1 MDDQLKAHIQT
12 HERLSRLM
20 KKDIVFVVGATRWG
34 TSWVQQC
41 LDTHPK
47 VVCKGEGHY
56 TDSLF
61 PGLAKLVD
69 QYNQDAEKIG
79 NRMQLA
85 GLPGNAAGF
94 TFDDVEHLMR
104 TAVMLMFN
112 RWVPEDVEDEVTCI
126 GEKTP
131 EHVLSQELLDR
142 LFPGMRIV
150 HVVRDG
156 RDEAAGAW
164 DFNMG
169 ISRGEFPRRYPS
181 FADFAETFARNWSR
195 SVGAARR
202 FGRLNRS
209 RYYQIRAED
218 VVEEPSPIVRRLFRF
233 CDVEDREDL
242 VQAGIRR
249 AHQIAPLDLD
259 PGVWKNR
266 FDPDATKRFHRQSG
280 ELLKLLDYTVAE

>member
-1 MDDQLKAHIQT
+1 MEEYAKVHDRLGQL
-12 HERLSRLM
+12 L
-20 KKDIVFVVGATRWG
+20 KKDMVFVVGATRWG

-47 VVCKGEGHY
+47 VCCKGEGHF
-56 TDSLF
+56 TDTLF

-94 TFDDVEHLMR
+94 TFEDVEYLMQS
-104 TAVMLMFN
+104 AVMLMMQ
-112 RWVPEDVEDEVTCI
+112 RWVPEDEDVSCI

-131 EHVLSQELLDR
+131 EHVLSLELLDR
-142 LFPGMRIV
+142 LFPNMRVI

-156 RDEAAGAW
+156 RDEAASAW

-169 ISRGEFPRRYPS
+169 ISKGEFPRRYPS

-202 FGRLNRS
+202 FGRLNRR
-209 RYYQIRAED
+209 RYYQIRAEE
-218 VVEEPSPIVRRLFRF
+218 VINEPAPIVRRMFRF
-233 CDVEDREDL
+233 CDVEDREEH
-242 VQAGIRR
+242 VQSGIKR
-249 AHQIAPLDLD
+249 AYQIAPLDLD
-259 PGVWKNR
+259 PGVWQNR
-266 FDPDATKRFHRQSG
+266 FDKDATRRFHRQSG
-280 ELLKLLDYTVAE
+280 ELLKLLDYAVAD

>member
-1 MDDQLKAHIQT
+1 MEEYAKVHDRLGQL
-12 HERLSRLM
+12 L

-47 VVCKGEGHY
+47 VCCKGEGHF
-56 TDSLF
+56 TDTLF

-94 TFDDVEHLMR
+94 TFEDVEYLMQS
-104 TAVMLMFN
+104 AVMLMMQ
-112 RWVPEDVEDEVTCI
+112 RWVPEDEDVSCI

-131 EHVLSQELLDR
+131 EHVLSLDLLDR
-142 LFPGMRIV
+142 LFPNMRVI

-156 RDEAAGAW
+156 RDEAASAW

-169 ISRGEFPRRYPS
+169 ISKGEFPRRYPS

-202 FGRLNRS
+202 FGRLNRR
-209 RYYQIRAED
+209 RYYQIRAEE
-218 VVEEPSPIVRRLFRF
+218 VINEPAPIVRRMFRF
-233 CDVEDREDL
+233 CDVEDREEH
-242 VQAGIRR
+242 VQSGIKR
-249 AHQIAPLDLD
+249 AYQVSPLDLD
-259 PGVWKNR
+259 PGVWQNR
-266 FDPDATKRFHRQSG
+266 FDKDATRRFHRQSG
-280 ELLKLLDYTVAE
+280 ELLKLLDYAVAE

>member
-1 MDDQLKAHIQT
+1 MEEYLKAHD
-12 HERLSRLM
+12 RLGRLL
-20 KKDIVFVVGATRWG
+20 KKDFVFVVGATRWG

-47 VVCKGEGHY
+47 ILCKGEGHF

-69 QYNQDAEKIG
+69 QYNQDAERIG

-94 TFDDVEHLMR
+94 TFDDVEYLMR
-104 TAVMLMFN
+104 TAVMLMFQ
-112 RWVPEDVEDEVTCI
+112 RWVPEDQDDEITCI

-131 EHVLSQELLDR
+131 EHVLSLELLDR
-142 LFPGMRIV
+142 LFPDMRIV

-156 RDEAAGAW
+156 RDEAASAW

-169 ISRGEFPRRYPS
+169 ISKGEFPRRYPT

-202 FGRLNRS
+202 FGRLNRR

-218 VVEEPSPIVRRLFRF
+218 LVEEPAPIVRRLFRF
-233 CDVEDREDL
+233 CDVEDKEDVEEQRRL
-242 VQAGIRR
+242 GEANETALDRRRGRFYAWLEMAGV
-249 AHQIAPLDLD
+249 L
-259 PGVWKNR
+259 
-266 FDPDATKRFHRQSG
+266 
-280 ELLKLLDYTVAE
+280 

>member
-1 MDDQLKAHIQT
+1 
-12 HERLSRLM
+12 
-20 KKDIVFVVGATRWG
+20 VVGATRWG

-47 VVCKGEGHY
+47 ILCKGEGHFS
-56 TDSLF
+56 DSLF

-69 QYNQDAEKIG
+69 QYNQDAERIG

-94 TFDDVEHLMR
+94 TFDDVEYLMR
-104 TAVMLMFN
+104 TSVMLMFQ
-112 RWVPEDVEDEVTCI
+112 RWLPDDVDDITCI

-131 EHVLSQELLDR
+131 EHVLSLELLDR
-142 LFPGMRIV
+142 LFPTMRIV

-156 RDEAAGAW
+156 RDEASSAW

-169 ISRGEFPRRYPS
+169 ISKGEFPRRYPT

-202 FGRLNRS
+202 FGRLNRR

-218 VVEEPSPIVRRLFRF
+218 LIEEPAPIVRRLFRF
-233 CDVEDREDL
+233 CDVEDREEI
-242 VQAGIRR
+242 VQAGIKH
-249 AHQIAPLDLD
+249 AYQIAPLDID
-259 PGVWKNR
+259 PGVWHKR
-266 FDPDATKRFHRQSG
+266 FDDEATKRFHRQSG
-280 ELLKLLDYTVAE
+280 ELLKLLNYTVAA

>member
-1 MDDQLKAHIQT
+1 MEEYLKAHD
-12 HERLSRLM
+12 RLGRLL
-20 KKDIVFVVGATRWG
+20 KKDFVFVVGATRWG

-47 VVCKGEGHY
+47 ILCKGEGHF

-69 QYNQDAEKIG
+69 QYNQDAERIG

-94 TFDDVEHLMR
+94 TFDDVEYLMR
-104 TAVMLMFN
+104 TAVMLMFQ
-112 RWVPEDVEDEVTCI
+112 RWVPEDQDDEITCI

-131 EHVLSQELLDR
+131 EHVLSLELLDR
-142 LFPGMRIV
+142 LFPDMRIV

-156 RDEAAGAW
+156 RDEAASAW

-169 ISRGEFPRRYPS
+169 ISKGEFPRRYPT

-202 FGRLNRS
+202 FGRLNRR

-218 VVEEPSPIVRRLFRF
+218 LVEEQDKAFKDAKRAAEVKDQEKARKRR
-233 CDVEDREDL
+233 E
-242 VQAGIRR
+242 
-249 AHQIAPLDLD
+249 
-259 PGVWKNR
+259 
-266 FDPDATKRFHRQSG
+266 
-280 ELLKLLDYTVAE
+280 AEG

>member
-1 MDDQLKAHIQT
+1 MEEYLKAH
-12 HERLSRLM
+12 ERLGRLL

-41 LDTHPK
+41 LDAHPK
-47 VVCKGEGHY
+47 ILCKGEGHFS
-56 TDSLF
+56 DSLF
-61 PGLAKLVD
+61 PGLAKLID
-69 QYNQDAEKIG
+69 QYNQDAERIG

-104 TAVMLMFN
+104 TAVMLMFQ
-112 RWVPEDVEDEVTCI
+112 RWLPDDNDEITCI

-131 EHVLSQELLDR
+131 EHVLSLELLDR
-142 LFPGMRIV
+142 LFPNMRII

-156 RDEAAGAW
+156 CDEAASAW

-169 ISRGEFPRRYPS
+169 ISKGEFPRRYPS

-195 SVGAARR
+195 SVGSARR
-202 FGRLNRS
+202 FGRLNRR

-218 VVEEPSPIVRRLFRF
+218 LIEEPAPIVRRMFRF
-233 CDVEDREDL
+233 CDVEDREDI
-242 VQAGIRR
+242 VQAGIKH
-249 AHQIAPLDLD
+249 AYQVAPLDID
-259 PGVWKNR
+259 PSVWQRR
-266 FDPDATKRFHRQSG
+266 FDEDASKRFHRQSG
-280 ELLKLLDYTVAE
+280 ELLKLLNYTVAA

>member
-1 MDDQLKAHIQT
+1 MEDYLKAHD
-12 HERLSRLM
+12 RLGQLLG
-20 KKDIVFVVGATRWG
+20 KDIVFVVGATRWG

-41 LDTHPK
+41 LDTHPNIC
-47 VVCKGEGHY
+47 CKGEGHF
-56 TDSLF
+56 TDGLF
-61 PGLAKLVD
+61 PSLAKLID

-104 TAVMLMFN
+104 TAMALMFQ
-112 RWVPEDVEDEVTCI
+112 RWIGDQEDITCI

-131 EHVLSQELLDR
+131 EHVLSLELLDK
-142 LFPGMRIV
+142 LFPEMRIV

-156 RDEAAGAW
+156 RDEAASAW

-195 SVGAARR
+195 SVGSARR
-202 FGRLNRS
+202 FGRLNRR

-218 VVEEPSPIVRRLFRF
+218 VVEEPAPIIRRLFRF
-233 CDVEDREDL
+233 CSVDDREED
-242 VQAGIRR
+242 VQAAIKR
-249 AHQIAPLDLD
+249 AYQVAPLDID
-259 PGVWKNR
+259 PGVWHRR
-266 FDPDATKRFHRQSG
+266 FDKDATRRFHRQSG
-280 ELLKLLDYTVAE
+280 ELLKLLNYQVQEQQA

>member
-1 MDDQLKAHIQT
+1 MEDYLKAHDQ
-12 HERLSRLM
+12 LGQLLG
-20 KKDIVFVVGATRWG
+20 KNIVFVVGATRWG

-41 LDTHPK
+41 LDTHPNIC
-47 VVCKGEGHY
+47 CKGEGHF

-61 PGLAKLVD
+61 PSLAKLID

-104 TAVMLMFN
+104 TAMALMFQ
-112 RWVPEDVEDEVTCI
+112 RWIGDQENITCI

-131 EHVLSQELLDR
+131 EHVLSLELLDK
-142 LFPGMRIV
+142 LFPEMRII

-156 RDEAAGAW
+156 RDEAASAW

-169 ISRGEFPRRYPS
+169 ISKGEFPRRYPS

-195 SVGAARR
+195 SVGSARGLAASIDGAIIKSGPRM
-202 FGRLNRS
+202 LSKSPHRS
-209 RYYQIRAED
+209 SAACSGSAVLMIAKTTC
-218 VVEEPSPIVRRLFRF
+218 RRLSS
-233 CDVEDREDL
+233 VP
-242 VQAGIRR
+242 IRS
-249 AHQIAPLDLD
+249 H
-259 PGVWKNR
+259 
-266 FDPDATKRFHRQSG
+266 H
-280 ELLKLLDYTVAE
+280 

>member
-1 MDDQLKAHIQT
+1 MEEYAKVHDRLGQL
-12 HERLSRLM
+12 L
-20 KKDIVFVVGATRWG
+20 KKDMVFVVGATRWG

-47 VVCKGEGHY
+47 VCCKGEGHF
-56 TDSLF
+56 TDTLF

-94 TFDDVEHLMR
+94 TFEDVEYLMQS
-104 TAVMLMFN
+104 AVMLMMH
-112 RWVPEDVEDEVTCI
+112 RWVPEDEDVSCI

-131 EHVLSQELLDR
+131 EHVLSLELLDR
-142 LFPGMRIV
+142 LFPNMRVI

-156 RDEAAGAW
+156 RDEAASAW

-169 ISRGEFPRRYPS
+169 ISKGEFPRRYPS

-202 FGRLNRS
+202 FGRLNRR
-209 RYYQIRAED
+209 RYYQIRAEE
-218 VVEEPSPIVRRLFRF
+218 VINEPAPIVRRMFRF
-233 CDVEDREDL
+233 CDVDDREEH
-242 VQAGIRR
+242 VQSGIKQ
-249 AHQIAPLDLD
+249 AYQVAPLDLD
-259 PGVWKNR
+259 PGVWQNR
-266 FDPDATKRFHRQSG
+266 FDKDATRRFHRQSG
-280 ELLKLLDYTVAE
+280 ELLKLLDYAVAE

>member
-1 MDDQLKAHIQT
+1 MEEYLKAH
-12 HERLSRLM
+12 ERLGRLL

-47 VVCKGEGHY
+47 ILCKGEGHFS
-56 TDSLF
+56 DSLF

-69 QYNQDAEKIG
+69 QYNQDAERIG

-94 TFDDVEHLMR
+94 TFDDVEYLMR
-104 TAVMLMFN
+104 TSVMLMFQ
-112 RWVPEDVEDEVTCI
+112 RWLPDDVDDITCI

-131 EHVLSQELLDR
+131 EHVLSLELLDR
-142 LFPGMRIV
+142 LFPTMRIV

-156 RDEAAGAW
+156 RDEASSAW
-164 DFNMG
+164 DFNMR
-169 ISRGEFPRRYPS
+169 ISKGEFPRRYPT

-202 FGRLNRS
+202 FGRLNRR

-218 VVEEPSPIVRRLFRF
+218 LIEEPAPIVRRLFRF
-233 CDVEDREDL
+233 CDVEDREEI
-242 VQAGIRR
+242 VQAGIKH
-249 AHQIAPLDLD
+249 AYQIAPLDID
-259 PGVWKNR
+259 PGVWHKR
-266 FDPDATKRFHRQSG
+266 FDDEATKRFHRQSG
-280 ELLKLLDYTVAE
+280 ELLKLLNYTVAA

>member
-1 MDDQLKAHIQT
+1 MEEYAKVHDRLGQL
-12 HERLSRLM
+12 L
-20 KKDIVFVVGATRWG
+20 KKDMVFVVGATRWG

-47 VVCKGEGHY
+47 VCCKGEGHF
-56 TDSLF
+56 TDTLF

-94 TFDDVEHLMR
+94 TFEDVEYLMQS
-104 TAVMLMFN
+104 AVMLMMQ
-112 RWVPEDVEDEVTCI
+112 RWVPEDEDVSCI

-131 EHVLSQELLDR
+131 EHVLSLDLLDR
-142 LFPGMRIV
+142 LFPNMRVI

-156 RDEAAGAW
+156 RDEAASAW

-169 ISRGEFPRRYPS
+169 ISKGEFPRRYPS

-202 FGRLNRS
+202 FGRLNRR
-209 RYYQIRAED
+209 RYYQIRAEE
-218 VVEEPSPIVRRLFRF
+218 VINEPAPIVRRMFRF
-233 CDVEDREDL
+233 CDVEDREEH
-242 VQAGIRR
+242 VQSGIKR
-249 AHQIAPLDLD
+249 AYQVAPLDLD
-259 PGVWKNR
+259 PGVWQNR
-266 FDPDATKRFHRQSG
+266 FDKDATRRFHRQSG
-280 ELLKLLDYTVAE
+280 ELLKLLDYAVAE

>member
-1 MDDQLKAHIQT
+1 MEEYAKVHDRLGQL
-12 HERLSRLM
+12 L
-20 KKDIVFVVGATRWG
+20 KKDLVFVVGATRWG

-41 LDTHPK
+41 LDAHPK
-47 VVCKGEGHY
+47 VCCKGEGHF
-56 TDSLF
+56 TDTLF

-94 TFDDVEHLMR
+94 TFEDVEYLMQS
-104 TAVMLMFN
+104 AVMLMMQ
-112 RWVPEDVEDEVTCI
+112 RWVPEDEDVSCI

-131 EHVLSQELLDR
+131 EHVLSLELLDR
-142 LFPGMRIV
+142 LFPNMRVI

-156 RDEAAGAW
+156 RDEAASAW

-169 ISRGEFPRRYPS
+169 ISKGEFPRRYPS

-202 FGRLNRS
+202 FGRLNRR
-209 RYYQIRAED
+209 RYYQIRAEE
-218 VVEEPSPIVRRLFRF
+218 VINEPAPIVRRMFRF
-233 CDVEDREDL
+233 CDVDDREEH
-242 VQAGIRR
+242 VQAGIRQ
-249 AHQIAPLDLD
+249 AYQVAPLDLD
-259 PGVWKNR
+259 TGVWQNR
-266 FDPDATKRFHRQSG
+266 FDKDATRRFHRQSG
-280 ELLKLLDYTVAE
+280 ELLKLLDYAVAE